1 MASSLPG
8 AHSRL
13 IASTAATRDQG
24 TSAACSSRHSSK
36 KRSNPRRRH
45 SSHPN
50 QQAPNWRMR
59 SSRTRFTSTRAT
71 CGSSAGGSTC
81 EGNSFNCS
89 FSPCSLKTST
99 VFNQRACAEPLSSH
113 RYHKVFCLSP
123 SSVLKVSTSDQ
134 YVCSLPSLLRRF
146 GRRNI
151 LTGCCHAHPVASRE
165 LVSTTLTFE
174 NPRLQGNILIR
185 SEVQKSL
192 ESAQWRRTWA
202 RPIFS
207 SQELQFPRW

>member
-1 MASSLPG
+1 M
-8 AHSRL
+8 
-13 IASTAATRDQG
+13 
-24 TSAACSSRHSSK
+24 
-36 KRSNPRRRH
+36 
-45 SSHPN
+45 
-50 QQAPNWRMR
+50 
-59 SSRTRFTSTRAT
+59 
-71 CGSSAGGSTC
+71 
-81 EGNSFNCS
+81 
-89 FSPCSLKTST
+89 
-99 VFNQRACAEPLSSH
+99 
-113 RYHKVFCLSP
+113 
-123 SSVLKVSTSDQ
+123 VSTSDQ

-202 RPIFS
+202 SLVMAGLDYFRMRPSTCKPERHRRFRLPERI
-207 SQELQFPRW
+207 LDAIQFVLSAVS